1 MMRYTRDTVL
11 LLALCASFAGCAGDT
26 KGSEDTAAAMS
37 AARSDRAAT
46 AGALDACAL
55 VQKAEVDAAFAP
67 RVFGNG
73 EKGASDMAGTDRLA
87 AVSTC
92 TFTSTGPSARELM
105 TVSIFVRRAPSD
117 AMGVSLATA
126 KEGAVKLNAPPPS
139 TCQGWVIPPT
149 GSISAAARSPTSNS
163 TSSRVSGSGSSSR
176 RRRGDW
182 RPTPR
187 SRASRRWPRRRSGGS
202 DPQRREVG
210 APERRADVRE

>member
-126 KEGAVKLNAPPPS
+126 KEGAVKLNAPPP
-139 TCQGWVIPPT
+139 VD
-149 GSISAAARSPTSNS
+149 
-163 TSSRVSGSGSSSR
+163 VSGLGDSAYWINLGSSALPNIQLNVFKGQRVWFIFSATT
-176 RRRGDW
+176 W
-182 RPTPR
+182 RLETDTAL
-187 SRASRRWPRRRSGGS
+187 SGLTKVAEASLGRF
-202 DPQRREVG
+202 
-210 APERRADVRE
+210 

>member
-11 LLALCASFAGCAGDT
+11 LLALCAIFAGCAGDT

-126 KEGAVKLNAPPPS
+126 KEGAVKLNAPPP
-139 TCQGWVIPPT
+139 VD
-149 GSISAAARSPTSNS
+149 
-163 TSSRVSGSGSSSR
+163 VSGLGDSAYWINLGSSALPNIQLNVFKGQRVWFIFSATT
-176 RRRGDW
+176 W
-182 RPTPR
+182 RLETDTAL
-187 SRASRRWPRRRSGGS
+187 SGLTKVAEASLGRF
-202 DPQRREVG
+202 
-210 APERRADVRE
+210 

>member
-126 KEGAVKLNAPPPS
+126 KEGAVKLNAPPP
-139 TCQGWVIPPT
+139 VD
-149 GSISAAARSPTSNS
+149 
-163 TSSRVSGSGSSSR
+163 VSGLGDSAYWINLGSSSLPNIQLNVFKGQRVWFIFSATTR
-176 RRRGDW
+176 RLETDTALSGL
-182 RPTPR
+182 TKVAE
-187 SRASRRWPRRRSGGS
+187 ASLGRF
-202 DPQRREVG
+202 
-210 APERRADVRE
+210 